1 MSKKLIGACLVCLAL
16 ALPASVVVAQDGAKA
31 VKTAE
36 KKSDKK
42 IAKGEKAAPAKAF
55 TSPKGYTITPPAG
68 WNIASAYMTE
78 EQLAE
83 LPASVREQF
92 HPEQIDV
99 LFMDSSPQKVGS
111 SFGDNLNVVVVA
123 EKIPLDDATVKEL
136 KAALVGQYAQV
147 FENFSM
153 TEFKVVKL
161 KSGPALLVKGS
172 YTLSGHDLRLQ
183 QFFVI
188 GDSSSLVVTCTMDAA
203 RVVPRSE
210 SCQAA
215 ADTISFKK

>member
-16 ALPASVVVAQDGAKA
+16 ALPASVVVAQDGVKA

-42 IAKGEKAAPAKAF
+42 ITKEKAPPAKPF
-55 TSPKGYTITPPAG
+55 VSPKGYSITPPAG

-83 LPASVREQF
+83 LPSSVREQF

-123 EKIPLDDATVKEL
+123 EKIPLDEATVKEL
-136 KAALVGQYAQV
+136 KAALLAQYTQV
-147 FENFSM
+147 FEGFKMN
-153 TEFKVVKL
+153 EFKVVKL

-172 YTLSGHDLRLQ
+172 YTLSGHNLRLQ
-183 QFFVI
+183 QFFVT
-188 GDSSSLVVTCTMDAA
+188 GDTSSLVVTCTMDEA
-203 RVVPRSE
+203 RVVPRAE
-210 SCQAA
+210 ACQAA
-215 ADTISFKK
+215 ADTVIFKK